1 MASDHPRV
9 ATDARG
15 MSMART
21 LETIRTAQI
30 DHRR

>member
-9 ATDARG
+9 ADARG

-21 LETIRTAQI
+21 LETIRTVQI